1 MSIFPNGN
9 NIVSAQVTVTH
20 DVWANI
26 RAMRDGSLAIIGITV
41 HNEALSMEEIPVF
54 IDAANEAASILEL
67 ESILSENCVRVQ
79 LRWLIIRVVA
89 ELLAVL
95 SMENEDVFH
104 IRASTTGGFV
114 VKDRIRPLI
123 LS

>member
-1 MSIFPNGN
+1 MAIFPNESH
-9 NIVSAQVTVTH
+9 IVSAQATVAH

-26 RAMRDGSLAIIGITV
+26 RAMRDGSLAIIEITV
-41 HNEALSMEEIPVF
+41 HNEALSMEEISVF
-54 IDAANEAASILEL
+54 IDAADEDASMSEL
-67 ESILSENCVRVQ
+67 ESILSENCVQVQ
-79 LRWLIIRVVA
+79 LRWLIIRVIA
-89 ELLAVL
+89 ELLTVL

-104 IRASTTGGFV
+104 IRASVRGGSV

>member
-1 MSIFPNGN
+1 
-9 NIVSAQVTVTH
+9 
-20 DVWANI
+20 
-26 RAMRDGSLAIIGITV
+26 MRDGTLAIIGITV
-41 HNEALSMEEIPVF
+41 HNEAPSMEEIPVF

-67 ESILSENCVRVQ
+67 ESILSENCVQVQ

-95 SMENEDVFH
+95 SMEDEDVFH
-104 IRASTTGGFV
+104 IRASVRGGSV